1 MIASSHKIVRI
12 FIVLLIGPG
21 FLVSAQQLPSVDV
34 DTAQTQIDQFT
45 LENRL
50 LQERIDN
57 LTLTNEELTVGL
69 EQWGTW
75 ISSIETVSQRL
86 VGHADQLIEILAELA
101 SKTVIERAQEV
112 LNRFY
117 RLEAV
122 LDDKHLE
129 LSERSLAANSS
140 IERNTQAVED
150 LKVKIQS
157 NLENIELLKAAV
169 ERSQGSESVVK
180 SYIDNLEKAIED
192 AEGVLQ
198 FP

>member
-1 MIASSHKIVRI
+1 MKVIRRI
-12 FIVLLIGPG
+12 TGLVHVMLFLAAPSLL
-21 FLVSAQQLPSVDV
+21 SAQELPSVDV

-50 LQERIDN
+50 LQERINN
-57 LTLTNEELTVGL
+57 LTQTNEELTL
-69 EQWGTW
+69 SLDQWEIWLAG
-75 ISSIETVSQRL
+75 IETVTLRL
-86 VGHADQLIEILAELA
+86 VADADQLLEILAELA

-112 LNRFY
+112 LNRYY
-117 RLEAV
+117 RLKSL
-122 LDDKHLE
+122 LDAKHLE
-129 LSERSLAANSS
+129 LSERNIAAHTS

-150 LKVKIQS
+150 LKEKIQS

-169 ERSQGSESVVK
+169 ERSQGSESIVK

-192 AEGVLQ
+192 AEGILQ